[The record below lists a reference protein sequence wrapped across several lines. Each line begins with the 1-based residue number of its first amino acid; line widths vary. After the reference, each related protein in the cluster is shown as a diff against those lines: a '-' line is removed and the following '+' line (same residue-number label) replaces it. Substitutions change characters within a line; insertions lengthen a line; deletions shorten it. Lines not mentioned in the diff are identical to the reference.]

1 VEEFRQ
7 LERLLKD
14 DTVMMPLSHRSRAAV
29 ADVVA
34 LLQSR
39 TQPLP
44 GEVVPLAASADRIL
58 STSVVSPVNIPPFA
72 KSAMDGFA
80 VRAAD
85 TTGATAVAPRRLR
98 VVGVAK
104 PGHPFEGP
112 VPAGAAVRIATGA
125 PIPPGADAVLMQ
137 EFTQVLDNQEIA
149 VREAVT
155 PGKHI
160 VAIGEDV
167 KHGQPV
173 LPAGRRLRPQ
183 DVGLLAAMGFTTVD
197 VVRSPQVAL
206 VVTGNELL
214 PPGRTASGFHTV
226 DSNSPMLAALLT
238 RDGGRLHSIQWV
250 ADDMAALRQC
260 VQNLVSGVDA
270 ILFTGGTSAGTED
283 YTAQVV
289 AELGELPIHGVAL
302 RPGAPVG
309 IGWLRSSV
317 PVFLL
322 PGNPVACLCTYDL
335 FAGGVIRRLAG
346 RGWEWPYRT
355 IHRPLAA
362 EIVSAG
368 GRVDYVRIRLQGDQV
383 YPLSR
388 GGASNL
394 STTVF
399 ADGFIMVPAER
410 DRLEPGESVAVHL
423 YDAV

>member
-1 VEEFRQ
+1 MTPRP
-7 LERLLKD
+7 D
-14 DTVMMPLSHRSRAAV
+14 RSRAAV
-29 ADVVA
+29 ADVVS

-39 TQPLP
+39 IQPLP
-44 GEVVPLAASADRIL
+44 GEVVPLAASADRVL
-58 STSVVSPVNIPPFA
+58 ATSVVSPVNIPPFA

-85 TTGATAVAPRRLR
+85 TTGTTATAPRRLR
-98 VVGVAK
+98 VVGAAK
-104 PGHPFEGP
+104 PGFPFEGP
-112 VPAGAAVRIATGA
+112 VHAGEAVRIATGA
-125 PIPPGADAVLMQ
+125 PIPLGADAVLMQ

-149 VREAVT
+149 AMEAVV

-160 VAIGEDV
+160 LAIGEDV
-167 KHGQPV
+167 KHGQEV

-183 DVGLLAAMGFTTVD
+183 DVGLLAAMGFTTVE
-197 VVRSPQVAL
+197 VVRSPQVAV

-226 DSNSPMLAALLT
+226 DCNSPMLAALVT

-260 VQNLVSGVDA
+260 VQNLVSVVDG
-270 ILFTGGTSAGTED
+270 ILLTGGTSAGTED
-283 YTAQVV
+283 YTTQVV

-335 FAGGVIRRLAG
+335 FAGGTIRRLAG

-362 EIVSAG
+362 EIVSAC
-368 GRVDYVRIRLQGDQV
+368 GRVDYVRVRLHGDQV
-383 YPLSR
+383 HPLSR
-388 GGASNL
+388 GGAANL

-399 ADGFIMVPAER
+399 ADGFVVVPAER
-410 DRLEPGESVAVHL
+410 DRLEPGEPVAVQL
-423 YDAV
+423 YDVV